1 MSDADAFIPLKP
13 VVLHIL
19 LSLAE
24 DPLHGYG
31 IIQSIRRRTDD
42 EIQVHTGPL
51 YRHLR
56 KLLDDGLIQELDGA
70 PEGVEDDARRG
81 AYYRLS
87 PLGRDALTLELRRL
101 RHVVELGRELGVA

>member
-1 MSDADAFIPLKP
+1 MNHAERSLPLKP

-19 LSLAE
+19 LSLAR
-24 DPLHGYG
+24 DPMHGYG
-31 IIQSIRRRTDD
+31 IIQSIRQRT
-42 EIQVHTGPL
+42 EGEVQVHTGPL

-56 KLLDDGLIQELDGA
+56 RLLDEGLIEEMEDA

-87 PLGRDALTLELRRL
+87 SLGQEALTLELRRL
-101 RHVVELGRELGVA
+101 RSVLELGRELGVA